1 MELYGEYLLI
11 KSQVEKRL
19 SEFEKSKDKDEQI
32 LKELVFCLCTPQ
44 TDAHKAWSAVE
55 ELWSTPERK
64 NLKVIAKVLRKHGV
78 RFHNNKAD
86 RIFSALETYP
96 SSIHLRSCVSS
107 LFKTIRETKSVRN
120 ALSDLTPGLGLKEA
134 SHFLRNIGYGNDIC
148 ILDRHILRK
157 LKENKVIQD
166 IPKLSDKKYLEIE
179 GKMIEFAKKKKI
191 PVAALD
197 LVFWYQAKKEIFK

>member
-1 MELYGEYLLI
+1 
-11 KSQVEKRL
+11 
-19 SEFEKSKDKDEQI
+19 
-32 LKELVFCLCTPQ
+32 
-44 TDAHKAWSAVE
+44 
-55 ELWSTPERK
+55 
-64 NLKVIAKVLRKHGV
+64 
-78 RFHNNKAD
+78 
-86 RIFSALETYP
+86 
-96 SSIHLRSCVSS
+96 VSS

-179 GKMIEFAKKKKI
+179 VKMIEFAKKKKI

-197 LVFWYQAKKEIFK
+197 LVFWYQAKKELFK